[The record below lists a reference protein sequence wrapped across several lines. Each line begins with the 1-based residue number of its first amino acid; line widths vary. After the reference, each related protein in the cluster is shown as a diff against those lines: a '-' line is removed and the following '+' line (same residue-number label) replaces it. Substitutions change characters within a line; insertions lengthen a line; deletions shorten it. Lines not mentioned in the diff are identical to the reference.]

1 MKNSIRYWLSY
12 DVCNKYD
19 IRAVWKVH
27 QTHKH
32 ARTRTKTL
40 SHKGLFISNSL
51 PSLSHSLSL
60 TFTFSHLMSHTLSHN
75 FRSNKNQHQLISHFP
90 ALYPHIR
97 TCTRTPTYT
106 YTHMHTHTHMPAILK
121 THFCTIFENF
131 KFFRQ
136 LSRSNYI
143 LVFGTFQHF
152 FKRFKT
158 LGTMAR

>member
-12 DVCNKYD
+12 DVCNKFD

-40 SHKGLFISNSL
+40 SHKVLFISNSL

-75 FRSNKNQHQLISHFP
+75 CRSNKKPTSAYLSFSCSISAH
-90 ALYPHIR
+90 
-97 TCTRTPTYT
+97 
-106 YTHMHTHTHMPAILK
+106 THMHTHTHAHTHTHTHTHMHVSLK

-131 KFFRQ
+131 QFFRQ

-143 LVFGTFQHF
+143 LAFGTFQHF